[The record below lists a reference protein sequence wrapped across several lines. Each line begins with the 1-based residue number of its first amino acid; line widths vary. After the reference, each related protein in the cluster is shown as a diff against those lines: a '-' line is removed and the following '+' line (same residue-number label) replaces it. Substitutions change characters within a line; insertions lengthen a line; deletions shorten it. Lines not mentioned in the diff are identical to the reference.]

1 MVHPMAEFL
10 LYANMS
16 CTDADQILINIRKH
30 LDLSAQTKVELIET
44 VKESVPECQHY
55 WDAND

>member
-1 MVHPMAEFL
+1 MAEFL
-10 LYANMS
+10 LYANMN
-16 CTDADQILINIRKH
+16 CADADQILTNIREY
-30 LDLSAQTKVELIET
+30 LDLSAQVKTELIET

>member
-1 MVHPMAEFL
+1 MAEFL

-16 CTDADQILINIRKH
+16 CTDADQILISIRKH
-30 LDLSAQTKVELIET
+30 LDLSAQTKVELLET

>member
-1 MVHPMAEFL
+1 MAEFL

-16 CTDADQILINIRKH
+16 CVDADQILIKIRKH
-30 LDLSAQTKVELIET
+30 LDLSAQTKIELIQT
-44 VKESVPECQHY
+44 VKESVPECRYY